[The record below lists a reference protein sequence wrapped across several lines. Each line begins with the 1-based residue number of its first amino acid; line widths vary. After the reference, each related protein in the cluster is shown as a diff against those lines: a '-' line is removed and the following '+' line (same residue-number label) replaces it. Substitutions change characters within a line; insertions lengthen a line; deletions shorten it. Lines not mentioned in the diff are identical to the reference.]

1 LADDHIR
8 SFGHLTAYWDKKSFG
23 HTFGLADWPKLAER
37 AKRFGHFT
45 VAMAADW
52 PTNIFGVSAI

>member
-1 LADDHIR
+1 LWSQVI
-8 SFGHLTAYWDKKSFG
+8 TCKKLGVPAEAEIFG

-45 VAMAADW
+45 VARAADW